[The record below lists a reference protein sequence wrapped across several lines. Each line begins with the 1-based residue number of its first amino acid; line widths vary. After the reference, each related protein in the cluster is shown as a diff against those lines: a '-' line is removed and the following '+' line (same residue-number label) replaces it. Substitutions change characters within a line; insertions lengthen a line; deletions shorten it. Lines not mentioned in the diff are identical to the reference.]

1 VARRAPDGRIVPRRR
16 EQHRVNAA
24 RPVRHTA
31 GSIITAAPNQRLG
44 RESRGRLSRAPGAHR
59 PKSALGRI
67 VGLTSGGPGGFP
79 GEVSYGAAKAG
90 LENYTMSAAVEL
102 ASVGVTANIVYPQV
116 TDTGWVT
123 EDVRRYV
130 EGRQDLVHIAE
141 PSEVARVIVYLA
153 SDEARLVTAN
163 VVRLR

>member
-1 VARRAPDGRIVPRRR
+1 
-16 EQHRVNAA
+16 
-24 RPVRHTA
+24 
-31 GSIITAAPNQRLG
+31 
-44 RESRGRLSRAPGAHR
+44 
-59 PKSALGRI
+59 
-67 VGLTSGGPGGFP
+67 
-79 GEVSYGAAKAG
+79 
-90 LENYTMSAAVEL
+90 MSAAVEL
-102 ASVGVTANIVYPQV
+102 ASVGVTANIVYPPV

-141 PSEVARVIVYLA
+141 PNEIARVIVYLA